1 MLQYC
6 TFAVL
11 LIGKGREVILHDV
24 GEEQSPV
31 DILRALAAAAEETS
45 PE

>member
-11 LIGKGREVILHDV
+11 LIGKDRDVILHDV

-31 DILRALAAAAEETS
+31 DLLRALAAAAEETS